1 MMKPSGS
8 RPSGRPPFTSNGTG
22 AAGASGP
29 IPGSGRRLPPGI
41 WQGRIAA
48 LTQRLKNGTGTEHQI
63 ILNRLVMGF
72 GVFFYLL
79 ALWLGGALDEP
90 LPPLLTSG
98 CYATIGVF
106 FFLDLALRARPSQL
120 RIILQL
126 IADTGT
132 LSFGLHIG
140 GRIAAPL
147 YPIYLWAVLGY
158 GFRFGLLYLRAAM
171 VCAAIGFSLC
181 ILTTPY
187 WRHDPYISIGL
198 LAGLIA
204 IPLYTASL
212 IRSLSAAKQQAEQA
226 NQAKSQFL
234 ASVSHELRTPLNAV
248 IGMSDLLFAT
258 RLDREQKDM
267 VGTTGTAARSLLSLI
282 DGILDFSRI
291 ESGQMPV
298 QAVPFDLPNLLHEI
312 ERLASVPAAA
322 KAVSMSVF
330 ISPAVPTR
338 LVGDPRHLTDILR
351 NLVGN
356 AVKFTERGWV
366 LLSVDVAAEE
376 EARAILAF
384 EVTDTGIGIAP
395 EAQSR
400 IFESFAQA
408 DGTILDR
415 FGGTG
420 LGLAIAQRLAHLQGG
435 EISVTSQ
442 IGAGSTFRMEL
453 PLGIAEPLPC
463 PLSPLE
469 FAFIAPPSA
478 TRSTLVGRLEKRG
491 LRIHLQTV
499 APGERA
505 ALEQALAAATGLHA
519 VLLDQAC
526 LPYPIDLLE
535 SLSLSQ
541 KINGPPLILVGTEPP
556 LRDGQSPWHRH
567 FLSVLREG
575 AAGVEIDRVLRAVS
589 LRADRDAAWPLPAQ
603 KTSRPLH
610 ILVADD
616 NRINQNVVAKILER
630 GGHSYEIVGNGE
642 EALDALE
649 RGRF

>member
-1 MMKPSGS
+1 
-8 RPSGRPPFTSNGTG
+8 
-22 AAGASGP
+22 
-29 IPGSGRRLPPGI
+29 
-41 WQGRIAA
+41 
-48 LTQRLKNGTGTEHQI
+48 
-63 ILNRLVMGF
+63 
-72 GVFFYLL
+72 
-79 ALWLGGALDEP
+79 
-90 LPPLLTSG
+90 
-98 CYATIGVF
+98 
-106 FFLDLALRARPSQL
+106 
-120 RIILQL
+120 
-126 IADTGT
+126 
-132 LSFGLHIG
+132 
-140 GRIAAPL
+140 
-147 YPIYLWAVLGY
+147 
-158 GFRFGLLYLRAAM
+158 
-171 VCAAIGFSLC
+171 
-181 ILTTPY
+181 
-187 WRHDPYISIGL
+187 
-198 LAGLIA
+198 
-204 IPLYTASL
+204 
-212 IRSLSAAKQQAEQA
+212 
-226 NQAKSQFL
+226 
-234 ASVSHELRTPLNAV
+234 
-248 IGMSDLLFAT
+248 
-258 RLDREQKDM
+258 
-267 VGTTGTAARSLLSLI
+267 
-282 DGILDFSRI
+282 
-291 ESGQMPV
+291 
-298 QAVPFDLPNLLHEI
+298 
-312 ERLASVPAAA
+312 
-322 KAVSMSVF
+322 
-330 ISPAVPTR
+330 
-338 LVGDPRHLTDILR
+338 VGDPRHLTDILR

-649 RGRF
+649 RGRFALVLMDVNMPVMNGLEATKLYRFSAIGEKHLPILALTADATEAMTKRCLDAGMDLCIVKPVEANRLLDIIAEFADPDAAAQPGQIPGRLTIGENRAPETLSLRLLRDLEKLGGTEFAADLAQEFIADAAGLLVSLRAAVVAGDVVLFQSEAHALSSAAANIGAEGVQSLCRQFGRLNLSDRQTCQVELRQLSEEIDRVAQALLDKYPAAAARH